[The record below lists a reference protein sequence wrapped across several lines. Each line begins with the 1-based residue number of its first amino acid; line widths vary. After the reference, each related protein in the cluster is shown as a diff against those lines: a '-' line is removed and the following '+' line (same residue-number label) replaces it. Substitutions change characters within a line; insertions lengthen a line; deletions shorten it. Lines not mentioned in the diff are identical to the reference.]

1 MPRFDIGPAAE
12 FESRD
17 GGLGTGGLIRNGF
30 VEKAPGGVWSWQ
42 RPGLAPGQAAPFTG
56 TALGMLALGTSLY
69 GIGNNG
75 TATSF
80 TIIIP
85 RPTSFTLVAGLMGT
99 SPVTYGYITPFVG
112 SLSPASWNGATVGI
126 FSSTPSATGLTLS
139 GSYAQTF
146 LKSVR
151 VGGNTVF
158 TATATYSYAGTLNQ
172 TVWSW
177 GGSVLIPAAGNYS
190 GAFR

>member
-80 TIIIP
+80 TIVIP

-99 SPVTYGYITPFVG
+99 SPVTYGYITPSVG
-112 SLSPASWNGATVGI
+112 SLSPASWNGATVGLI
-126 FSSTPSATGLTLS
+126 SSSNITAAVLLL
-139 GSYAQTF
+139 GSYASTF

-151 VGGNTVF
+151 VGGVIAY
-158 TATATYSYAGTLNQ
+158 TAVATYSYNGTTSQTYWAWPGLNL
-172 TVWSW
+172 VPAP
-177 GGSVLIPAAGNYS
+177 GSYS